1 MKNSELKTAKIF
13 IGLSQY
19 GPYYFIKK
27 VSSQLYWEEGVEGM
41 LTQLPVSHF
50 EGFWPSVRGVLC
62 SKACAHMK
70 FEAEFLK
77 KMLFLSNLT
86 FQWL

>member
-1 MKNSELKTAKIF
+1 MKNSEMKTAKF
-13 IGLSQY
+13 SIGLSQY

-27 VSSQLYWEEGVEGM
+27 FSCQLYWEESVEGM

-50 EGFWPSVRGVLC
+50 EGFWPSVGGVLW

-70 FEAEFLK
+70 SEAESYE
-77 KMLFLSNLT
+77 KMLFLANLT
-86 FQWL
+86 F